1 MEQNKANQTASGSKS
16 LVSLWFIKKIFV
28 TLCDECVFEC

>member
-16 LVSLWFIKKIFV
+16 LVSLWFKNFFV